1 MAAPLDGIR
10 VVEAANWLAAPSAS
24 ALLADLG
31 ADVIKIEQPAGDA
44 WRHALMRGQQPG
56 YDPDTGIDAPYELDN
71 RGKRGIA
78 LALDQPA
85 AADAARRLIADA
97 DVFITNLTAPR
108 LQRYRLEMDDLREIN
123 DRFVYV
129 VLTGYGTRG
138 EDAHKTAF
146 DYSAF
151 WARSGI
157 MSLIGEPD
165 GPPMPCRPG
174 QGDHATALNLLSGTL
189 AALRLRDL
197 TGEGQRVEVTL
208 QRTGAWTIGADVS
221 AALVHG
227 RQPARIDR
235 VRPGNPLF
243 NSYRTA
249 DDRWLMLVMPTADRF
264 WPMACGALGREEWIA
279 DSRYATL
286 EDRAANTEALTREIA
301 AAIQAEPLAIWT
313 QRFDDAG
320 LTWAPVAELPE
331 VIDDPQLDAMN
342 AWTTLES
349 RNGPFRTLNTPFE
362 IAGAGIG
369 PKRPAPQTG
378 EHTYEVLS
386 EAGFG
391 EDEIAQLAADGA
403 LG

>member
-1 MAAPLDGIR
+1 
-10 VVEAANWLAAPSAS
+10 
-24 ALLADLG
+24 
-31 ADVIKIEQPAGDA
+31 
-44 WRHALMRGQQPG
+44 
-56 YDPDTGIDAPYELDN
+56 
-71 RGKRGIA
+71 
-78 LALDQPA
+78 
-85 AADAARRLIADA
+85 
-97 DVFITNLTAPR
+97 
-108 LQRYRLEMDDLREIN
+108 
-123 DRFVYV
+123 
-129 VLTGYGTRG
+129 
-138 EDAHKTAF
+138 
-146 DYSAF
+146 
-151 WARSGI
+151 

-189 AALRLRDL
+189 AALRLRDI

-221 AALVHG
+221 AALIHG

-264 WPMACGALGREEWIA
+264 WPMACGALGREEWIG
-279 DSRYATL
+279 DPRYATL
-286 EDRAANTEALTREIA
+286 EDRAANTEDLTREIA
-301 AAIQAEPLAIWT
+301 ASIRAEPLAIWT
-313 QRFDDAG
+313 ERFDVAG

-342 AWTTLES
+342 AWATLES
-349 RNGPFRTLNTPFE
+349 RNGAFRTLNTPFE
-362 IAGAGIG
+362 IAGAEVG
-369 PKRPAPQTG
+369 PKRPAPETG